1 MYAKHQGILRASII
15 TFLARVHAYKVC
27 CNVTRVDTPHELNNV
42 AENIWLASRQ
52 KEGKTGRQARHAD
65 RQGMQTGKQPIGKPS
80 EIRK

>member
-1 MYAKHQGILRASII
+1 MRACII
-15 TFLARVHAYKVC
+15 TFQARVHAYKVC

-65 RQGMQTGKQPIGKPS
+65 RQAANRKAIRNKEMRFPS
-80 EIRK
+80 RETPR